1 MIALVQSPSALPI
14 LPDQAMA
21 SSHIPLRFLG
31 PATPSPHTPHKTHLG
46 PLPGS
51 LFSSAGAAF
60 LGIQGPNEGTYG
72 CASHKVDWDSCL
84 L

>member
-1 MIALVQSPSALPI
+1 MIALVQGPSALPT
-14 LPDQAMA
+14 LPDQATA
-21 SSHIPLRFLG
+21 SSRVPLRFLG
-31 PATPSPHTPHKTHLG
+31 AAILSLHTSHKTHLG

-51 LFSSAGAAF
+51 LFSTAGAAF

-72 CASHKVDWDSCL
+72 CASHKVDWDPCL